1 MSTSSDAEGGDYV
14 KARLIYLAVLALPL
28 LAGAGK
34 WLGMSQGGL

>member
-1 MSTSSDAEGGDYV
+1 V

-34 WLGMSQGGL
+34 YLGMKDGGF